1 MAEDISKATPMMQQY
16 LSVKANHQD
25 CLLMYRM
32 GDFYELFFDDAII
45 ASKAL
50 DIALTHRGTY
60 MGRQVPMCGVPY
72 HAFSSYMPKLVRQGF
87 KVAIC
92 DQMESPEEAKKRG
105 YKAVVKREVSRIIT
119 AGTLTEDNLLNG
131 SFNNYLMSL
140 VFNDGLEPKIS
151 VALTDISTGEFTI
164 YTFEENAVSELLSL
178 VVVKNPAEI
187 ILSEGDMQNPKLESF
202 ISQFKSKI
210 VVKPDTF
217 FDLINAKQNICDV
230 FKVAEVSTLGN
241 FSSSEV
247 MVQGAIL
254 NYIHLTQIGQIPN
267 ISKPHKESNSDILQI
282 DAFSVKNLEIFENIN
297 DETTK
302 SSNLFA
308 VMDKTKTPM
317 GKRELKRALSS
328 PLANSKEINNRL
340 NIVDFFFSNSE
351 LIEKI
356 REILAQVFDIQR
368 IISRISCNRAGPR
381 DLLNVGDTLN
391 IIPTLKALLLQS
403 TENVID
409 NPIQG
414 IIDDLKDFSSLAHNI
429 QNAIIDEPPLITR
442 DGGFIKQG
450 YHPALDEYKSLSQ
463 NTKQVILD
471 LQAKYSIDTQVLN
484 LKIKYNN
491 LAGYFIEVPTKQA
504 TKLLEPNSGFTHK
517 QTLVNCVRFTTP
529 ELSEIEQKILVA
541 QDKCLSL
548 ELSLFDELCKSILSR
563 VEDINLLSNAI
574 AKLDLYS
581 SLALLA
587 MENDYVKPIV
597 DDSLSFEIVDGRHPV
612 VEANL
617 KHQNIAFIPND
628 CILENKGDDS
638 KLWILTGPNMAG
650 KSTFLRQNAIIT
662 IMAQI
667 GSFVPAS
674 SAHIGVVNKLFS
686 RVGAS
691 DNLARGQSTFM
702 VEMSETA
709 TILNQADERSFV
721 ILDEIGRGTATFDG
735 LSIAWAVLEYL
746 NNINRCRGIFATHY
760 HELTSAISKMK
771 NVSAHTM
778 EIKEY
783 KGDVVFIHKVGI
795 GVADKSYG
803 IHVAKIAGIPSE
815 VISRASQILENF
827 ESDDATSTN
836 KKLVRKIDEM
846 DLFSYKPQ
854 SDIVKKTEEDEK
866 LIRLRDKL
874 KEINPDDLSP
884 KSALSIM
891 YEIKDML

>member
-1 MAEDISKATPMMQQY
+1 MSSLEKVTPMMQQY
-16 LSVKANHQD
+16 LSVKSQHKD

-32 GDFYELFFDDAII
+32 GDFYELFFDDAVI

-60 MGRQVPMCGVPY
+60 MGKQVPMCGVPY

-140 VFNDGLEPKIS
+140 VFVDGLEMKIS

-164 YTFEENAVSELLSL
+164 YSFEENSISELLSL
-178 VVVKNPAEI
+178 TVVKNPAEI
-187 ILSEGDMQNPKLESF
+187 IMSQDDIDNPKLESF
-202 ISQFKSKI
+202 ISQFKAKI
-210 VVKPDTF
+210 VIKPYTF
-217 FDLINAKQNICDV
+217 FDSLNAKINLCKV
-230 FKVAEVSTLGN
+230 FKVAEVSVLGD
-241 FSSSEV
+241 FSDPEIRA
-247 MVQGAIL
+247 QGAIL
-254 NYIHLTQIGQIPN
+254 NYINLTQIGQIPN
-267 ISKPHKESNSDILQI
+267 ISKPHKKSNSDILQI

-297 DETTK
+297 DDTTK

-317 GKRELKRALSS
+317 GKRKLKNALSS
-328 PLANSKEINNRL
+328 PLANVTEINKRL
-340 NIVDFFFSNSE
+340 NIVDFFFNKSD
-351 LIEKI
+351 LIENI
-356 REILAQVFDIQR
+356 RDILSQVFDIQR
-368 IISRISCNRAGPR
+368 IVSRISCNRAGPR
-381 DLLNVGDTLN
+381 DLLNIGETLS
-391 IIPTLKALLLQS
+391 IIPTLKNLLLQS
-403 TENVID
+403 VENSID
-409 NPIQG
+409 NPIQS
-414 IIDDLKDFSSLAHNI
+414 IIDELKDFSSLAHNI
-429 QNAIIDEPPLITR
+429 QSAIIDEPPLITR
-442 DGGFIKQG
+442 DGGFIREG
-450 YHPALDEYKSLSQ
+450 YHPALDEYKLLSK

-471 LQAKYSIDTQVLN
+471 LQAKYSLDAKVLN

-504 TKLLEPNSGFTHK
+504 TSLLEPNSGFIHK

-541 QDKCLSL
+541 QDKSLSL
-548 ELSLFDELCKSILSR
+548 ELSLFDELCKTILDR
-563 VEDINLLSNAI
+563 VDDINTLSDAI
-574 AKLDLYS
+574 AKLDFYS

-587 MENDYVKPIV
+587 QTNDYVKPVI
-597 DDSLSFEIVDGRHPV
+597 DDSFAFEIIDGRHPV
-612 VEANL
+612 VETNL
-617 KHQNIAFIPND
+617 KQQNITFIPND
-628 CILENKGDDS
+628 CSLENKGENS

-667 GSFVPAS
+667 GSFVPAT

-709 TILNQADERSFV
+709 TILNQADEHSFV

-760 HELTSAISKMK
+760 HELTGAIEKMK

-783 KGDVVFIHKVGI
+783 KGDVIFIHKVGI

-803 IHVAKIAGIPSE
+803 IHVAKIAGIPEE
-815 VISRASQILENF
+815 VISRASQILETF
-827 ESDDATSTN
+827 ESNEDNLSN
-836 KKLVRKIDEM
+836 KKLVKKIDEM
-846 DLFSYKPQ
+846 DLFSFKPQ
-854 SDIVKKTEEDEK
+854 TEINKKSEEDEK
-866 LIRLRDKL
+866 LRRLRDKL

>member
-1 MAEDISKATPMMQQY
+1 MEDLGKATPMMQQY
-16 LSVKANHQD
+16 LAVKAQHQD

-32 GDFYELFFDDAII
+32 GDFYELFFDDAVV

-140 VFNDGLEPKIS
+140 YFVDGLNPKIS

-164 YTFEENAVSELLSL
+164 YSFEENVISELLSL

-187 ILSEGDMQNPKLESF
+187 IMPSDYSNNPKLENF

-210 VVKPDTF
+210 VFKPISF
-217 FDLINAKQNICDV
+217 FDFMNSKTNLCEV
-230 FKVAEVSTLGN
+230 FHVSDISVLGN
-241 FSSSEV
+241 FTDAEICA
-247 MVQGAIL
+247 QGAIL
-254 NYIHLTQIGQIPN
+254 NYVNLTQIGQIPN

-297 DETTK
+297 DDTTK

-317 GKRELKRALSS
+317 GKRELKKALSS
-328 PLANSKEINNRL
+328 PLANVKRINERL
-340 NIVDFFFSNSE
+340 NIVDFFFNNPE
-351 LIEKI
+351 LIENI
-356 REILAQVFDIQR
+356 RDVLSQVFDIQR
-368 IISRISCNRAGPR
+368 IVSRISCNRAGPR
-381 DLLNVGDTLN
+381 DLLNIGETLS
-391 IIPTLKALLLQS
+391 ILPTLKDLLLTS
-403 TENVID
+403 VDNAIE
-409 NPIQG
+409 NPIAG
-414 IIDDLKDFSSLAHNI
+414 IIDNIKDFSSLAHNI
-429 QNAIIDEPPLITR
+429 KSAIIDEPPLITR
-442 DGGFIKQG
+442 DGGFIKEG
-450 YHPALDEYKSLSQ
+450 YDATLDEYKSLSK

-471 LQAKYSIDTQVLN
+471 LQAKYSLDTSILN

-504 TKLLEPNSGFTHK
+504 TALLSENSGFKHK

-529 ELSEIEQKILVA
+529 ELSEIEQKVLVA
-541 QDKCLSL
+541 QEKCLSL
-548 ELSLFDELCKSILSR
+548 ELSLFDELCKSILNR
-563 VEDINLLSNAI
+563 IEDINLLSDAI

-587 MENDYVKPIV
+587 KINDYTKPVI
-597 DDSLSFEIVDGRHPV
+597 DDSFAFEIVDGRHPV

-617 KHQNIAFIPND
+617 KPQNISFIPND
-628 CILENKGDDS
+628 CSLENNGKDS

-667 GSFVPAS
+667 GSFVPAT

-709 TILNQADERSFV
+709 TILNQADEHSFV

-760 HELTSAISKMK
+760 HELTGAIGKMK

-803 IHVAKIAGIPSE
+803 IHVAKIAGIPDE
-815 VISRASQILENF
+815 VISRASQILETF
-827 ESDDATSTN
+827 ESSDSSLSN
-836 KKLVRKIDEM
+836 KKIIQKIDDM
-846 DLFSYKPQ
+846 DLFSYAPKPE
-854 SDIVKKTEEDEK
+854 DAKKKEEEEK
-866 LIRLRDKL
+866 LHRLRDRL

>member
-1 MAEDISKATPMMQQY
+1 MDYFEKATPMMQQY
-16 LSVKANHQD
+16 LSVKAQHKD

-32 GDFYELFFDDAII
+32 GDFYELFFDDAVV

-50 DIALTHRGTY
+50 DIALTHRGTH
-60 MGRQVPMCGVPY
+60 MGKPVPMCGVPY

-131 SFNNYLMSL
+131 SFNNYLMS
-140 VFNDGLEPKIS
+140 VMFTDGLESKVS

-164 YTFEENAVSELLSL
+164 YSFDENAVSELLSL
-178 VVVKNPAEI
+178 TIVKNPAEI
-187 ILSEGDMQNPKLESF
+187 IMSEDNVKNPKLENF
-202 ISQFKSKI
+202 VSQFKSKI
-210 VVKPDTF
+210 VLKPNTF
-217 FDLINAKQNICDV
+217 FDYINSKKNICDV
-230 FKVAEVSTLGN
+230 FHVAETSVLGD
-241 FSSSEV
+241 FSDTEV
-247 MVQGAIL
+247 CVQGAVL
-254 NYIHLTQIGQIPN
+254 NYISLTQIGKMPN

-282 DAFSVKNLEIFENIN
+282 DAFSVKNLEIFENMN
-297 DETTK
+297 DDTTK
-302 SSNLFA
+302 SSNLFY
-308 VMDKTKTPM
+308 VMYKTKTPL
-317 GKRELKRALSS
+317 GKRELKRVLSA
-328 PLANSKEINNRL
+328 PLANSNEINKRL
-340 NIVDFFFSNSE
+340 NIVDFFFNDSS
-351 LIEKI
+351 LIENI
-356 REILAQVFDIQR
+356 REFLSQVFDIQR
-368 IISRISCNRAGPR
+368 IVSRISCNRAGPR
-381 DLLNVGDTLN
+381 DLLNIGDTLAV
-391 IIPTLKALLLQS
+391 IPQLKALLLS
-403 TENVID
+403 ATENCID
-409 NPIQG
+409 NPIKS
-414 IIDDLKDFSSLAHNI
+414 IIDDLKDFSSLSHNI
-429 QNAIIDEPPLITR
+429 KSAIIDEPPLIIR

-450 YHPALDEYKSLSQ
+450 YNSILDEYKSLSQ

-471 LQAKYSIDTQVLN
+471 LQAKYSLNTGILN

-491 LAGYFIEVPTKQA
+491 ISGYFIEVPTKQA
-504 TKLLEPNSGFTHK
+504 SSLLDAKSGFTHK

-541 QDKCLSL
+541 QEKYLSL

-563 VEDINLLSNAI
+563 IDDINLLSYAI
-574 AKLDLYS
+574 ARLDLYS

-587 MENDYVKPIV
+587 QVNDYIKPVV
-597 DDSLSFEIVDGRHPV
+597 DDSFNFEIIDGRHPV
-612 VEANL
+612 VEENL

-628 CILENKGDDS
+628 CVLENKNEDS

-760 HELTSAISKMK
+760 HELTGVISKMK

-783 KGDVVFIHKVGI
+783 NGDVVFIHKVGI
-795 GVADKSYG
+795 GTADKSYG
-803 IHVAKIAGIPSE
+803 IHVAKIAGIPDE
-815 VISRASQILENF
+815 VVSRASQILENL
-827 ESDDATSTN
+827 ESDDTNLSN
-836 KKLVRKIDEM
+836 KKLVKKIDDM

-854 SDIVKKTEEDEK
+854 SESAKKVEEDAK
-866 LIRLRDKL
+866 LRRLRDKL

-891 YEIKDML
+891 YEIKDLID

>member
-1 MAEDISKATPMMQQY
+1 MDDIGKATPMMQQY
-16 LSVKANHQD
+16 LAVKAQHQD

-131 SFNNYLMSL
+131 SFNNYLMSV
-140 VFNDGLEPKIS
+140 VFVDGLEPKIS
-151 VALTDISTGEFTI
+151 IALTDISTGEFTI
-164 YTFEENAVSELLSL
+164 YSFDENSVSELLSIT
-178 VVVKNPAEI
+178 VVKNPAEI
-187 ILSEGDMQNPKLESF
+187 IMSEDERDNDKLESF

-210 VVKPDTF
+210 VFKPHTF
-217 FDLINAKQNICDV
+217 FDSINSRKNICDV
-230 FKVAEVSTLGN
+230 FHVAEVSVLGN
-241 FSSSEV
+241 FSEQEICA
-247 MVQGAIL
+247 QGAIL
-254 NYIHLTQIGQIPN
+254 NYIYLTQIGQVPN

-297 DETTK
+297 DDTTK

-317 GKRELKRALSS
+317 GKRALKHALSS
-328 PLANSKEINNRL
+328 PLANVGEINKRL
-340 NIVDFFFSNSE
+340 NIVDFFFNNQN
-351 LIEKI
+351 LIDEI
-356 REILAQVFDIQR
+356 RDILSQVFDIQR
-368 IISRISCNRAGPR
+368 IVSRISCNRAGPR
-381 DLLNVGDTLN
+381 DLLNIGETLQVL
-391 IIPTLKALLLQS
+391 PTLKTLLLTAIETS
-403 TENVID
+403 LD
-409 NPIQG
+409 NPLKS
-414 IIDDLKDFSSLAHNI
+414 IIDDIKDFSSLAHNI

-450 YHPALDEYKSLSQ
+450 YHPILDEYKSLSQ

-471 LQAKYSIDTQVLN
+471 LQAKYSLETSVLN

-504 TKLLEPNSGFTHK
+504 TALLSPDSGFTHK

-548 ELSLFDELCKSILSR
+548 ELSLFDELCKSILDR
-563 VEDINLLSNAI
+563 VDDINLLSDAI

-587 MENDYVKPIV
+587 SLNDYVKPVV
-597 DDSLSFEIVDGRHPV
+597 DDSLCFEIIDGRHPV

-617 KHQNIAFIPND
+617 KPQNISFIPND
-628 CILENKGDDS
+628 CVLENSGENS

-667 GSFVPAS
+667 GSFVPAK
-674 SAHIGVVNKLFS
+674 SAHIGVVNRLFS

-783 KGDVVFIHKVGI
+783 KGDVVFIHKVGV

-803 IHVAKIAGIPSE
+803 IHVAKIAGIPEE
-815 VISRASQILENF
+815 VVTRASQLLENF
-827 ESDDATSTN
+827 ESDDAVSSS
-836 KKLVRKIDEM
+836 KKLVQKIDDM
-846 DLFSYKPQ
+846 DLFSYTPK
-854 SDIVKKTEEDEK
+854 SESIRKSEDDEK
-866 LIRLRDKL
+866 LRRLRDKL
-874 KEINPDDLSP
+874 KGINPDDLSP

>member
-1 MAEDISKATPMMQQY
+1 MDGFEKATPMMQQY
-16 LSVKANHQD
+16 LSVKSQHKD

-32 GDFYELFFDDAII
+32 GDFYELFFDDAVI

-60 MGRQVPMCGVPY
+60 MGKQVPMCGVPY

-92 DQMESPEEAKKRG
+92 DQVESPEEARKRG
-105 YKAVVKREVSRIIT
+105 YKSVVKREVSRIIT
-119 AGTLTEDNLLNG
+119 AGTLTEDNLLSS
-131 SFNNYLMSL
+131 SFNNYLMAI
-140 VFNDGLEPKIS
+140 VFTKGLDLKAS
-151 VALTDISTGEFTI
+151 VALTDISTGEFVI
-164 YTFEENAVSELLSL
+164 YSFEDNAMSELLSL
-178 VVVKNPAEI
+178 VMVKNPAEI
-187 ILSEGDMQNPKLESF
+187 IMSEEYLQNKEYENF

-210 VVKPDTF
+210 VFKPDTF
-217 FDLINAKQNICDV
+217 FDLLNSQTNICKV
-230 FKVAEVSTLGN
+230 FNVQEVSVLGN
-241 FSSSEV
+241 FSHDEICA
-247 MVQGAIL
+247 QGAIL
-254 NYIHLTQIGQIPN
+254 NYINLTQIGQIPN
-267 ISKPHKESNSDILQI
+267 ISKPYKEFNSDILQI
-282 DAFSVKNLEIFENIN
+282 DAFSVKNLELFENIN
-297 DETTK
+297 DDTTK

-317 GKRELKRALSS
+317 GKRELKNALST
-328 PLANSKEINNRL
+328 PLTNVKKIQNRL
-340 NIVDFFFSNSE
+340 NIVEFFFNNPTLVEGVRE
-351 LIEKI
+351 L
-356 REILAQVFDIQR
+356 LSQVFDIQR
-368 IISRISCNRAGPR
+368 IVSRISYNRAGPR
-381 DLLNVGDTLN
+381 DLLNIGDTLG
-391 IIPTLKALLLQS
+391 IIPSLKNLLLS
-403 TENVID
+403 ATDNCID
-409 NPIQG
+409 NPVRE
-414 IIDDLKDFSSLAHNI
+414 IIDDLNDFSLLSHNI
-429 QNAIIDEPPLITR
+429 KSAIIDEPPIITR
-442 DGGFIKQG
+442 DGGFIKEG
-450 YHPALDEYKSLSQ
+450 YNSVLDEYKSLSQ

-471 LQAKYSIDTQVLN
+471 LQAKYSLDTSILN

-491 LAGYFIEVPTKQA
+491 LSGYFIEVPTKQA
-504 TKLLEPNSGFTHK
+504 QVLIAPGSGFTHK
-517 QTLVNCVRFTTP
+517 QTLANCVRFTTP

-541 QDKCLSL
+541 QDKYLSL

-563 VEDINLLSNAI
+563 IDDINILSNAI

-581 SLALLA
+581 SLAVLA
-587 MENDYVKPIV
+587 VANDYVKPIV
-597 DDSLSFEIVDGRHPV
+597 DDSLAFEIVDGRHPV

-628 CILENKGDDS
+628 CVLENKSENS

-662 IMAQI
+662 IMAQM
-667 GSFVPAS
+667 GSFVPAT
-674 SAHIGVVNKLFS
+674 SAHIGVVNRLFS

-760 HELTSAISKMK
+760 HELTEVIGKMK

-783 KGDVVFIHKVGI
+783 KGDIVFIHKVGV

-815 VISRASQILENF
+815 VIARASQILDEL
-827 ESDDATSTN
+827 ESDNSSLSN
-836 KKLVRKIDEM
+836 KKLVRKIDDM
-846 DLFSYKPQ
+846 DLFSFTPQ
-854 SDIVKKTEEDEK
+854 PAEIKKSEDDEK
-866 LIRLRDKL
+866 LRRLCDKL
-874 KEINPDDLSP
+874 KEIDPDELSP